1 MEQCGGMT
9 GALRLC
15 EGWGRHVDGLVPI
28 TEKTLGGLNNQFRNR
43 TVFHQGL
50 HFQAFMQIGGDVSGE
65 AAITIANG
73 TRTLRLRGFLRSGF
87 ASDAVTLAGALLL
100 FNSDEIDLF
109 HGCCNEAGEDSGQIT
124 GKCRK

>member
-1 MEQCGGMT
+1 M
-9 GALRLC
+9 
-15 EGWGRHVDGLVPI
+15 DGLVPI
-28 TEKTLGGLNNQFRNR
+28 TEKTFGGLNNQFRNR

-65 AAITIANG
+65 AAVAITNSSRA
-73 TRTLRLRGFLRSGF
+73 LWLRGFLRAGLTSGT
-87 ASDAVTLAGALLL
+87 VTLARALLL